1 MIENAIH
8 NFSKKLLQEQIF
20 PHLREYVLWRAGKKE
35 LEIEKF
41 APISIN
47 LDLITACNFHCDHC
61 IDGDIIDTGKCLDF
75 KYVKRL
81 IRDWSKN
88 GLKSV
93 ILIGGGE
100 PTLYPKFEE
109 TVVFLKGLS
118 LGIGL
123 VSNGTRIDKI
133 ENICH
138 LLNKKDWVRLSLD
151 AATDETFEKLHHP
164 RVKITLSKILDQVR
178 KMRQKNPGFQIGYSY
193 LIIGDDKKVNNIPL
207 INNIK
212 EISLAAKQAK
222 DNGFSYLS
230 LKPFINPEGARQTEI
245 STKNLKEIKEEIKKA
260 KKLEDKNFKV
270 IESVNLLCF
279 YDNNLKKQFQKQP
292 MTCHV
297 QFFRSVVIPAGVGNC
312 SLWRGF
318 NNTKII
324 DTDRNITKAY
334 YRELNKNRIKMID
347 EFDAKKTCRGTLC
360 LYALINWWIEDLIN
374 HPEKLKNFRAINDF
388 GDYFF

>member
-1 MIENAIH
+1 MTENVIH
-8 NFSKKLLQEQIF
+8 NFSKKLLQESVF
-20 PHLREYVLWRAGKKE
+20 PHLKEYLLWRSGKKD

-61 IDGDIIDTGKCLDF
+61 IDGDIIDTGKFLDF
-75 KYVKRL
+75 EYVKRL
-81 IRDWSKN
+81 IGDWSKN

-100 PTLYPKFEE
+100 PTLYPKFEK
-109 TVVFLKGLS
+109 TVGFLKGLS
-118 LGIGL
+118 LEMGL

-138 LLNKKDWVRLSLD
+138 LLNKKDWVRLSID
-151 AATDETFEKLHHP
+151 AATNETFEKLHHP
-164 RVKITLSKILDQVR
+164 KVKITLNEILDKVK
-178 KMRQKNPGFQIGYSY
+178 KMRQKNPDFQMGYSY
-193 LIIGDDKKVNNIPL
+193 LIIGDNKKVNNIPL
-207 INNIK
+207 VNNIK

-230 LKPFINPEGARQTEI
+230 LKPFINPEGARETKI
-245 STKNLKEIKEEIKKA
+245 SAKNLKEIKEEIKKA

-270 IESVNLLCF
+270 VESVNLACF
-279 YDNNLKKQFQKQP
+279 YDSDLKKQFQKQP
-292 MTCHV
+292 KTCHA
-297 QFFRSVVIPAGVGNC
+297 QFFRSVVIPAGIGCC
-312 SLWRGF
+312 SLWRGY

-324 DTDRNITKAY
+324 ETDREINKDY
-334 YRELNKNRIKMID
+334 YEELNQNRIKMIN
-347 EFDAKKTCRGTLC
+347 EFNAEKTCGQTLC
-360 LYALINWWIEDLIN
+360 LYAPINWWIEELIKSPEKFEDLI
-374 HPEKLKNFRAINDF
+374 EIDDF